1 MSISNPGPTTER
13 KIWHLSFGDGLCL
26 TWRLLPCVHTQHS
39 PLQLEIAPLCSQT
52 ARTLFILLL
61 MDPQVGFRDLATE
74 MALQNP
80 SCASVSAMRRS
91 GVPWL
96 RRSATAGSYGRAV
109 SRYLRPPPHTDF
121 CAGSLH
127 SRQQR
132 LLFVPIPASLSV
144 ICFLDDCRSDWGEM
158 KSQYSF
164 NLHLRWRG
172 WLNICFSCLSA
183 ICILYLENSL
193 QLHSPFIDWEV
204 GRLVVEVFKLLWLL
218 QM

>member
-109 SRYLRPPPHTDF
+109 SRYLRPPPILISVLAVYT
-121 CAGSLH
+121 
-127 SRQQR
+127 
-132 LLFVPIPASLSV
+132 PASKDSFLSLSPPA
-144 ICFLDDCRSDWGEM
+144 FL
-158 KSQYSF
+158 SF
-164 NLHLRWRG
+164 
-172 WLNICFSCLSA
+172 
-183 ICILYLENSL
+183 
-193 QLHSPFIDWEV
+193 
-204 GRLVVEVFKLLWLL
+204 VFLMTAVLTGVR
-218 QM
+218 

>member
-1 MSISNPGPTTER
+1 MC
-13 KIWHLSFGDGLCL
+13 KCLCD
-26 TWRLLPCVHTQHS
+26 
-39 PLQLEIAPLCSQT
+39 APLWC
-52 ARTLFILLL
+52 
-61 MDPQVGFRDLATE
+61 PLATQE
-74 MALQNP
+74 CYCWLLWQ
-80 SCASVSAMRRS
+80 SCFQVFE
-91 GVPWL
+91 G
-96 RRSATAGSYGRAV
+96 
-109 SRYLRPPPHTDF
+109 PPHTDF
-121 CAGSLH
+121 CADSLH

-132 LLFVPIPASLSV
+132 LLFVPIAARVSV

-218 QM
+218 QMRVLHPSDRTQAKMFSCIL